1 MVSSLVSVARGAEH
15 FTIEPAGAVKPCAGH
30 LHSMV
35 DTPCLAAGSSIPKDA
50 QHWQSGQAQMAAVG
64 PLVAIG
70 DSKIAHTQR
79 IPGKASASVPATYD
93 ES

>member
-1 MVSSLVSVARGAEH
+1 MVSSLVSVALGAEY
-15 FTIEPAGAVKPCAGH
+15 FTDEPAGAVKPCAGH

-35 DTPCLAAGSSIPKDA
+35 EPPSLAAGSSIPKDA
-50 QHWQSGQAQMAAVG
+50 QRWQSGQAQMAAVE
-64 PLVAIG
+64 PLVATG

-79 IPGKASASVPATYD
+79 IPGNASASVPVTYD